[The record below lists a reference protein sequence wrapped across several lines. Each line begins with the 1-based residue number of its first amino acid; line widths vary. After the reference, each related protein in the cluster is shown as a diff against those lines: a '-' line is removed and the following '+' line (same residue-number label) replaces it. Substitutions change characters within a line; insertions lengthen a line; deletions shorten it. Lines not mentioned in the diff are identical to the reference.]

1 MRKTILFVSSIL
13 MFSFLFTG
21 CVQKMERATI
31 EEDRTAKE
39 FKTDPELSNL
49 YICRNET
56 FGGAVHMP
64 VIVDDKLLGRTEAKS
79 FFYLKLEPGRHKI
92 QSLTEQIQT
101 LHIDAVEN
109 KNYFIW
115 QEVKMGTWVANSALH
130 LLNEEKGKECVLA
143 THMLKIEN
151 K

>member
-21 CVQKMERATI
+21 CVQKMERVTI
-31 EEDRTAKE
+31 EEDRIAKE

-56 FGGAVHMP
+56 FGGAVLMP
-64 VIVDDKLLGRTEAKS
+64 VIVNDKLIGKTEAKS
-79 FFYLKLEPGRHKI
+79 FFYLQLEPGRHKI
-92 QSLTEQIQT
+92 QSLTEQTQT
-101 LHIDAVEN
+101 LYIDTVKN

-115 QEVKMGTWVANSALH
+115 QEVKWGTWVANSALH
-130 LLNEEKGKECVLA
+130 SLSEEEGKKCVL
-143 THMLKIEN
+143 TSNMLKIE